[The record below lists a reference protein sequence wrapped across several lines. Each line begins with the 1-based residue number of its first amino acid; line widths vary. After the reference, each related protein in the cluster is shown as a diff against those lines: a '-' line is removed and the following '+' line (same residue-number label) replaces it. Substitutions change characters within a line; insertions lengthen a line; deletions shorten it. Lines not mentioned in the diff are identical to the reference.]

1 MAKGIDVSHHQ
12 GIINWQKVKS
22 AGVDFAIIK
31 AGGSDKGTYTDE
43 CFESNYRGAKSVG
56 IHVGAYYYVGRNCT
70 SKADGV
76 ADAKRFA
83 KIIEG
88 KQFEYPVYID
98 LEATSPANRTGATD
112 ACIGF
117 CEYMES
123 NGYYCGVYASDIS
136 GFVDRLELK
145 RLSEF
150 DKWVARY
157 GSQPKMVTA
166 YGIWQHSETGRIS
179 GISGN
184 VDLDECYVN
193 YPALMVSGGL
203 NGFPKPDPLSYLPE
217 TKPGDIDM
225 GRIPY
230 IHGMNAGHV
239 QTYIK
244 WVTCLGAG
252 DYHDTREDFARYMS
266 ENA

>member
-1 MAKGIDVSHHQ
+1 MKGIDVYRGQ
-12 GIINWQKVKS
+12 GNIDWSSVRDSGIQFV
-22 AGVDFAIIK
+22 ILK
-31 AGGSDKGTYTDE
+31 AGGSDDGFYTDAA
-43 CFESNYRGAKSVG
+43 FERNYAGAKAAG
-56 IHVGAYYYVGRNCT
+56 IAVGAYYYVGRNCT
-70 SKADGV
+70 SKADGI

-88 KQFEYPVYID
+88 KQFEFPVYID
-98 LEATSPANRTGATD
+98 LEATSPADRTGATD

-123 NGYYCGVYASDIS
+123 QGYYCGIYASDIS
-136 GFVDRLELK
+136 GFIDRLELK

-157 GSQPKMVTA
+157 GSQPKMVSA
-166 YGIWQHSETGRIS
+166 YGIWQYSDTGHVP

-193 YPALMVSGGL
+193 YPALIVSNGL
-203 NGFPKPDPLSYLPE
+203 NGFPKPKPLYDPE
-217 TKPGDIDM
+217 MKPGDIDF
-225 GRIPY
+225 GRVPY

-252 DYHDTREDFARYMS
+252 DYQDTREDFVRYLD

>member
-1 MAKGIDVSHHQ
+1 MKGIDIYRGQ
-12 GIINWQKVKS
+12 GDVDWNAVKES
-22 AGVDFAIIK
+22 GVQFVILK
-31 AGGSDKGTYTDE
+31 AGGSDDGFYTDAA
-43 CFESNYRGAKSVG
+43 FERNYAGAKAAG
-56 IHVGAYYYVGRNCT
+56 IAVGAYYFVGKNCT
-70 SKADGV
+70 SKPDGV

-88 KQFEYPVYID
+88 KQFEFPVYID
-98 LEATSPANRTGATD
+98 LEATRPADRAGATE

-117 CEYMES
+117 CEHMES
-123 NGYYCGVYASDIS
+123 QGYYCGIYASDIS

-166 YGIWQHSETGRIS
+166 YGIWQYSDTGRVP
-179 GISGN
+179 GINGN

-193 YPALMVSGGL
+193 YPSIMSAGGF
-203 NGFPKPDPLSYLPE
+203 NGFPKPEPIPYLPE
-217 TKPGDIDM
+217 TKPGDIDF

-252 DYHDTREDFARYMS
+252 DYKDTAEDFDRYLS